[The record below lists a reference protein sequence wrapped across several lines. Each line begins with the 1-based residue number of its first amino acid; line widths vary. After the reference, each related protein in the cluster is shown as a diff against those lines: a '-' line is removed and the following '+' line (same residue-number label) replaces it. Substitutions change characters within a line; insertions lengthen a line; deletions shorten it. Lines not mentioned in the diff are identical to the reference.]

1 MGDVTTKSAPAFA
14 STAAAP
20 ADRERIATLEARNTI
35 LEDELACVHEYLKAI
50 EPALIALAKHVD
62 AAPPP
67 RVEIPQGWLTPKQ
80 AAHVA
85 GVSLDT
91 IYKRRRKGL
100 IQGVKNGILA
110 IDPATLPAKKIRK

>member
-1 MGDVTTKSAPAFA
+1 MGGVIAKPSPA
-14 STAAAP
+14 STVATTLL
-20 ADRERIATLEARNTI
+20 DRERIAALEARNTI
-35 LEDELACVHEYLKAI
+35 LETDLARVHAYIDSMTPILI
-50 EPALIALAKHVD
+50 EIAKHVD
-62 AAPPP
+62 SAPPP

-100 IQGVKNGILA
+100 IQGVKMESLRSTQR
-110 IDPATLPAKKIRK
+110 PCRRRK